1 MPVFSPSPT
10 LPLATIF
17 LQVLYPGSSPRPPSL
32 CCTPQDGITPRFF
45 DCLFRGIFDSGS
57 SSTELLCAKTVPTA
71 SAGTVN
77 SAGCIR
83 YLFRTPLRYP
93 PSQIVLWCS
102 FFVAR
107 DIRGPT
113 SSYLHVHSL
122 SAVQSNS
129 ISIIQNASVRLPRGA
144 LAHFLNVSFF

>member
-1 MPVFSPSPT
+1 MFRSGPLPQHGGKSLYVF
-10 LPLATIF
+10 
-17 LQVLYPGSSPRPPSL
+17 Q
-32 CCTPQDGITPRFF
+32 
-45 DCLFRGIFDSGS
+45 FRGIFDSGS

-93 PSQIVLWCS
+93 PSRIVLWCS

-122 SAVQSNS
+122 SAVQNSS

-144 LAHFLNVSFF
+144 LAHFLNVSVSVSKAKD